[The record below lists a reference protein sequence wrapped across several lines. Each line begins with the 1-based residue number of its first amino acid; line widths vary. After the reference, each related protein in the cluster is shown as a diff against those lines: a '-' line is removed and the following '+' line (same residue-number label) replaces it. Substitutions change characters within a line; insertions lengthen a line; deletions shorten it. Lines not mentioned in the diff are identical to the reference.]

1 MATAEGSVAMPNSE
15 VAAFSMAA
23 ATVVVEV
30 DVTVVAAASPKT
42 VRTISAALGTVASW
56 AAVTVLLRKVV
67 EPKTVSA

>member
-1 MATAEGSVAMPNSE
+1 MPNSE
-15 VAAFSMAA
+15 VAAFSTAA
-23 ATVVVEV
+23 ATMVVEV
-30 DVTVVAAASPKT
+30 DVTVVVAAASPKT